1 MIDLTVVREQN
12 TCTSKSC
19 NEYACYS
26 KVDQVYLASKIGTR
40 SNSGKNSVR
49 TANDRPLK
57 NRNVTRERDKPSF
70 KPVSR
75 NGLLWAWVFFYKRL
89 QFFDTCNF

>member
-1 MIDLTVVREQN
+1 MIDLTVVREQV
-12 TCTSKSC
+12 TSTSKSF

-26 KVDQVYLASKIGTR
+26 QVHQVYLARKIGTR
-40 SNSGKNSVR
+40 SNSGKNQMR
-49 TANDRPLK
+49 TANDRPLE

-70 KPVSR
+70 KPVSH